1 MQISL
6 FAEATP
12 LERISQLGDSME
24 RLKVI
29 DFEKFRPT
37 LLKSLKKERKSNVG
51 RPAYDSVMDRVNA
64 RFVCSQYWHSS
75 CVLQHRLD
83 ELGL

>member
-6 FAEATP
+6 FAEITQ
-12 LERISQLGDSME
+12 LERISQLGDSSE
-24 RLKVI
+24 RLKMI

-37 LLKSLKKERKSNVG
+37 LIECLKKERKSNAG
-51 RPAYDSVMDRVNA
+51 RPAYDRVNA
-64 RFVCSQYWHSS
+64 RFVCSQYRHSS
-75 CVLQHRLD
+75 CALQYRLD